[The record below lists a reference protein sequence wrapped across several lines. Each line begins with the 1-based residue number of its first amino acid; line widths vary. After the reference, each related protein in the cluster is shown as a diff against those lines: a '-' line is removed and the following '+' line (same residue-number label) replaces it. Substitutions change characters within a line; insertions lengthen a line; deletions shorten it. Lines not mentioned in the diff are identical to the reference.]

1 MRVQFSRRAGKRLY
15 QALLGH
21 VFRGGTIRYNVLA
34 RRERMRGRVGALFYC
49 IATVAMMWFGLISL
63 VSIGFTFVIIGLV
76 MAVLGV

>member
-1 MRVQFSRRAGKRLY
+1 
-15 QALLGH
+15 
-21 VFRGGTIRYNVLA
+21 
-34 RRERMRGRVGALFYC
+34 MRGRVGALFYC